1 MTGGSSGWESRARTT
16 REGLA
21 PLHFLVGQFEGQGS
35 DGGRPIRARAVG
47 RLLLDGS
54 WLELAEEI
62 LAPDGAVDY
71 RDLALYR
78 FDPAE
83 EGLRVLHL
91 MERAWFAQYPV
102 HVDREMRLCWT
113 TGVGGAEVILA
124 PSDEG
129 WGSRVRLPDES
140 EPSVILNYLR
150 VEG

>member
-1 MTGGSSGWESRARTT
+1 MTGGPSGWEARARAT

-21 PLHFLVGQFEGQGS
+21 PLHFLVGRFEGEGT
-35 DGGRPIRARAVG
+35 DAGRPIRARATG

-78 FDPAE
+78 YDPAE

-91 MERAWFAQYPV
+91 MERAWYAQYPV
-102 HVDREMRLCWT
+102 HVDGEGRVCWT

-124 PSDEG
+124 PSAAG
-129 WGSRVRLPDES
+129 WGSRVRLPDDP
-140 EPSVILNYLR
+140 EPSVVLRYWR